1 MWRGCPLGGVGQ
13 RGLGGAVGFLLLVF
27 RVLVLSGCGGYGA
40 GLHGVVG
47 FLCLLVGVWARG
59 GGCQ

>member
-1 MWRGCPLGGVGQ
+1 MSLGGGGGGV
-13 RGLGGAVGFLLLVF
+13 RGGAVGFLLLVF
-27 RVLVLSGCGGYGA
+27 RVLVRAGCGGYGA

-47 FLCLLVGVWARG
+47 FPRFQGLLVGVWARG